1 MARSILSFGMFSWR
15 AAITAARSRGFM
27 AGSGVPSLAA
37 TVISR
42 ASLPNSFDFWA
53 SCLPLRCM
61 MFLNW
66 EWPAMQGLLDSS
78 GGDGGEARP
87 YRPPI
92 DRNQRFADPRGYA
105 STAACRNIRQLLTMI
120 SCSDERIS
128 HRHSTFKR
136 RYGLRFVQKAGAG
149 TGVACRPAQGPDGR
163 QRDGYR
169 FCRGRFGQ
177 GDP

>member
-1 MARSILSFGMFSWR
+1 MARSMLSFGMFSWR
-15 AAITAARSRGFM
+15 AAITAARNRGFIS
-27 AGSGVPSLAA
+27 GSGVPSLAA

-78 GGDGGEARP
+78 GGDAGEARP

-92 DRNQRFADPRGYA
+92 DRNQRFADHEGMQVLPHAG
-105 STAACRNIRQLLTMI
+105 I
-120 SCSDERIS
+120 SGSC
-128 HRHSTFKR
+128 
-136 RYGLRFVQKAGAG
+136 
-149 TGVACRPAQGPDGR
+149 
-163 QRDGYR
+163 
-169 FCRGRFGQ
+169 
-177 GDP
+177 